1 MMKLRE
7 YIDQMGDDQLRSYA
21 KRCSISVN
29 YLRLHVKYASKD
41 PSVSL
46 IKALFRESEG
56 KVSLAAVLEHYRIT
70 EESILPKRLEGCR
83 RGTLT
88 SRAGG
93 CHSRALTPLDGL
105 RRHSTCIGRGHRV
118 GRAPLDGYTVKGV
131 FTVMSRKDLL
141 PDAGPVF
148 DLRQALYRAGRDYK
162 GG

>member
-46 IKALFRESEG
+46 IKALYRESEG

-70 EESILPKRLEGCR
+70 EESI
-83 RGTLT
+83 T
-88 SRAGG
+88 A
-93 CHSRALTPLDGL
+93 
-105 RRHSTCIGRGHRV
+105 
-118 GRAPLDGYTVKGV
+118 
-131 FTVMSRKDLL
+131 
-141 PDAGPVF
+141 
-148 DLRQALYRAGRDYK
+148 QAA
-162 GG
+162 